1 MKLPTKLKPEL
12 AAISIIILFFI
23 VFFWPATLNGQIFV
37 TGDSLIYSYPMRLV
51 AWTELRR
58 GALPLW
64 TPVLLS
70 GFPLL
75 AMAQVAVGYPLTWFY
90 LILPGHYAEQ
100 IYILAPF
107 VLAPSFVYAYLRAV
121 GRSRLASLM
130 GGLSFAYGGLMAGG
144 LSHNGMF
151 TNAVMWLP
159 LLLLA
164 IERARMR
171 PLIPCLIGAAAA
183 YAMSV
188 LTGLGQG
195 FLYAGIIALA
205 YAVFLS
211 LFLPPGD
218 AKTDSHRIGWRRWK
232 PLIAG
237 VGGMAAATGLAA
249 FQILETMRA
258 QSLSIRHT
266 LTYEIFSGGAFSPRE
281 WFLALIAPL
290 YHFNWEVT
298 SYLPLLVVC
307 LALAA
312 VLSAAVWRRER
323 RRIIFWSVV
332 ALLGALLMMG
342 DHTPLYRL
350 AYHIPGVNLFRIPWR
365 HAFEWTFAA
374 SLLAAYGWD
383 AVGKAFARLNA
394 RRKPQPDNKRMA
406 AVIAA
411 ALFSSSLLVAF
422 TIWKLANR
430 PVVAGLDGWPTGL
443 AEKPL
448 IAWKIGLTLLLLATI
463 CWAHLKLGGNRG
475 KAALAATLVLACFWE
490 QYLYVGSYWFVQIKP
505 ASYFTEMTPAMR
517 FLQEHAGQY
526 RIYTSA
532 ANLFGIKRPRAE
544 PHNLP
549 AKYGFQNA
557 AGYEPLLT
565 ERYAQAFGSG
575 WNFTTPSF
583 HAAPDQQ
590 ILDPRWQALDLLNV
604 KYLVEFTIPP
614 ANIAERYGAKFSPYD
629 NLTGLAPGKTI
640 RLSGTSEPVDRL
652 SFVSSLAHSG
662 DLAQGEPAAR
672 LIIHTTDGRRLE
684 HELKAGVD
692 TAEWAHDRADVRP
705 TIQHAR
711 APIFDSSPGDAT
723 DSFPAHRYWSELKLE
738 TKAPIAHLEIANVCR
753 RASISLFRITA
764 YDATRDEGTLLVPGL
779 PDQWRKVY
787 ADADARIYE
796 NQRVLP
802 RVWLAGHA
810 EVVNDEEA
818 LRRIRGEDERPF
830 DPRQTAL
837 LEIAPENLPQE
848 LLEMANGELG
858 EATQAQI
865 VGYEPNRLAV
875 ETNADKRAALV
886 LSEINY
892 PGWEATIDEQ
902 PTTIFTANYLLR
914 AVIVPEGRH
923 RVEMRYTAP
932 AARRG
937 AIISA
942 LTLLAL
948 ITGAIFYRLSWRIKK

>member
-1 MKLPTKLKPEL
+1 MRLPSKLKPEL
-12 AAISIIILFFI
+12 TAISIIIAFFI
-23 VFFWPATLNGQIFV
+23 IFFWPATLNGQIFV

-51 AWTELRR
+51 AWAESRR

-64 TPVLLS
+64 TPALLS

-100 IYILAPF
+100 IYVLAPF
-107 VLAPSFVYAYLRAV
+107 ALAPSFVYAYLRAV

-130 GGLSFAYGGLMAGG
+130 GGLSFGYGGMMAGG

-164 IERARMR
+164 IERARTR

-211 LFLPPGD
+211 LFPPQD
-218 AKTDSHRIGWRRWK
+218 APANDHRVGWRRWK

-237 VGGMAAATGLAA
+237 VGGMAAAAGLAA
-249 FQILETMRA
+249 FQILETMHA
-258 QSLSIRHT
+258 QRLSIRRT

-281 WFLALIAPL
+281 WFSALIAPL

-298 SYLPLLVVC
+298 SYLPLLAVC

-350 AYHIPGVNLFRIPWR
+350 TYLIPGVNLFRIPWR
-365 HAFEWTFAA
+365 HAFEWTFAG
-374 SLLAAYGWD
+374 SMLAAYGWD

-394 RRKPQPDNKRMA
+394 RREKSGNERMA
-406 AVIAA
+406 VLIGA
-411 ALFSSSLLVAF
+411 ALLGASLLVAF

-430 PVVAGLDGWPTGL
+430 PVVAGLDAWPTGL
-443 AEKPL
+443 AENAL
-448 IAWKIGLTLLLLATI
+448 IAWKVGLTLLLLATI
-463 CWAHLKLGGNRG
+463 CWAHLKLRGNLG

-490 QYLYVGSYWFVQIKP
+490 QYLYVTSFWFVQIKP

-517 FLQEHAGQY
+517 FLREHAGQD

-549 AKYGFQNA
+549 AKYGFHNA

-565 ERYAQAFGSG
+565 ARYAQAFGSG

-614 ANIAERYGAKFSPYD
+614 ANVVEKDGAKFSPYD
-629 NLTGLAPGKTI
+629 NVTGLAPGKTI
-640 RLSGTSEPVDRL
+640 KLSGTTEAVDRL
-652 SFVSSLAHSG
+652 SFVTSLAHSG

-672 LIIHTTDGRRLE
+672 LVIHTADGRRLE

-692 TAEWAHDRADVRP
+692 TAEWAHDRADVRS
-705 TIQHAR
+705 TVQHER
-711 APIFDSSPGDAT
+711 AQIFDSSPGDGT
-723 DSFPAHRYWSELKLE
+723 GSFPAHRYWSELKLE

-753 RASISLFRITA
+753 RASISLFRVTA
-764 YDATRDEGTLLVPGL
+764 YDAARDGGTLLVPGL
-779 PDQWRKVY
+779 PDQWRKVFE
-787 ADADARIYE
+787 DADARVYE
-796 NQRVLP
+796 NRRVLP
-802 RVWLAGHA
+802 RAWLVGHA
-810 EVVNDEEA
+810 EAVNDEEA
-818 LRRIRGEDERPF
+818 LRRIRGEDEKLF

-837 LEIAPENLPQE
+837 LEIAPESLPQE
-848 LLEMANGELG
+848 LR
-858 EATQAQI
+858 EAGASGATAQAQI
-865 VGYEPNRLAV
+865 VGYEPNRLAI
-875 ETNADKRAALV
+875 ETVADKRAALV
-886 LSEINY
+886 VSEINY
-892 PGWEATIDEQ
+892 PGWEATIDGQ

-942 LTLLAL
+942 LTLLVL
-948 ITGAIFYRLSWRIKK
+948 TGALFFQKSRRWRQ